1 MHKVAVVEKEK
12 KRDSK
17 MSSDW
22 VQVEEKHSP
31 EKPESML
38 TLLQHLVWCSERPKV
53 TVHHS
58 TVVAACAQV
67 ARLAAFQVRQP
78 PLPKKKATLNAA
90 AIEDFVCR
98 LFRSPRTS
106 DDPDRVEQLRRD
118 AVMPAFRDAG
128 PDICFAPTGA
138 VFHVDCQSTVEVG
151 GLVWLKTHRVTSCQR
166 PYHAWI
172 LACALVPWT
181 DPDDCLVR
189 VAVPFIETS
198 GVVWEYLERTVIP

>member
-1 MHKVAVVEKEK
+1 
-12 KRDSK
+12 
-17 MSSDW
+17 MSGDW
-22 VQVEEKHSP
+22 VQVEEKNEKQASP
-31 EKPESML
+31 ENPPESMT

-78 PLPKKKATLNAA
+78 PLPKKKKATLNAA

-98 LFRSPRTS
+98 LFRSSRTTP
-106 DDPDRVEQLRRD
+106 DDHDRVVEKLRRD
-118 AVMPAFRDAG
+118 AVMPAFRDDPG

-151 GLVWLKTHRVTSCQR
+151 GLVWLKTHRVTSCHR

-189 VAVPFIETS
+189 VAVPFIETR
-198 GVVWEYLERTVIP
+198 GVVWEYLERTVLDGKLG

>member
-1 MHKVAVVEKEK
+1 
-12 KRDSK
+12 

-22 VQVEEKHSP
+22 VQVDEKKSEKQASP
-31 EKPESML
+31 KKTESIM

-58 TVVAACAQV
+58 TVVAVCGQV
-67 ARLAAFQVRQP
+67 ARLGAFQVRQP

-90 AIEDFVCR
+90 AIEDFLCR
-98 LFRSPRTS
+98 LFRLGGGDVAP
-106 DDPDRVEQLRRD
+106 DDADRVEQLRRD

-128 PDICFAPTGA
+128 LDICFAPTGA

-151 GLVWLKTHRVTSCQR
+151 GMVWLKTHRVTSCQR

-172 LACALVPWT
+172 LACALVPLT

-189 VAVPFIETS
+189 VAVPFIETR
-198 GVVWEYLERTVIP
+198 GAVWEYLQRTVIIP